1 VSRGCD
7 ETAAPPAPCIRHVGQ
22 TEGTTNLRNVIL
34 GCTAVVALF
43 LAACGNDEQ
52 PSTADE
58 GTAPTSTAT
67 GQQATHNDADVAFAQ
82 RMVPHHQ
89 QAVEMAELAAS
100 RGSTDTVKDLANRI
114 KGAQDPEIQQMNG
127 WLAQWGATSTSP
139 PTGMDHGSTG
149 TSAPGMDHGSG
160 PGMMTDAEMRD
171 LEQASGVD
179 FDRMFLE
186 MMIRHHQGAVE
197 EATTEV
203 AKGANPDAKALAQRI
218 IDTQQAEIAEMQEM
232 LGSL

>member
-1 VSRGCD
+1 M
-7 ETAAPPAPCIRHVGQ
+7 PNQ
-22 TEGTTNLRNVIL
+22 TEGTTNVRNIIL
-34 GCTAVVALF
+34 GCTAAAALL
-43 LAACGNDEQ
+43 LAACGNGEQ
-52 PSTADE
+52 PSTANQ
-58 GTAPTSTAT
+58 GNAPTSTSAA
-67 GQQATHNDADVAFAQ
+67 QEETHNDADVAFAK

-100 RGSTDTVKDLANRI
+100 RGSTDKVKELANRI
-114 KGAQDPEIQQMNG
+114 KQAQDPEIQQMNG

-139 PTGMDHGSTG
+139 STGMDHGSTG

-160 PGMMTDAEMRD
+160 PGMMTDDEMRQ
-171 LEQASGVD
+171 LEQASGVE
-179 FDRMFLE
+179 FDRMFLD

-197 EATTEV
+197 EARAEV
-203 AKGANPDAKALAQRI
+203 AKGTNADAKALAQRI